1 MILRCLKT
9 WTILN
14 IEYNY
19 IFYRATLTAFREYIN
34 HNQERSH
41 NIVLRALPDC
51 LRRSLKERNNE
62 LWILPT
68 VNENSERPNGWFASS
83 LVFVHTKDTGV
94 PYIRLDYN
102 CKLCGQLVRGL
113 EPRIVGRIEI
123 VMRYAEASKILRFR
137 TTHGKGL
144 NGRQR
149 KRISN

>member
-1 MILRCLKT
+1 MILRRLKT

-14 IEYNY
+14 FAYNY
-19 IFYRATLTAFREYIN
+19 IFYPATLTAFREYLN

-41 NIVLRALPDC
+41 NIVLRTLPDR
-51 LRRSLKERNNE
+51 LRRSLQQRNNE

-137 TTHGKGL
+137 TTHRKGL